1 MTEPIELQIVNK
13 IKKAKRGTAFFADDF
28 LSFGNAKTIN
38 KCLERLVNAN
48 ELYRVS
54 RGIYIRP
61 KNDRIVGLIIPGIDE
76 IAIAIAKRDRARI
89 LPTGSF
95 ALFKLGLTTQ
105 VPLNIVYYTDA
116 SARKIKVGNFT
127 ITFKKTNAKNLSRI
141 GSISKLAIQ
150 ALKEIGEGKVT
161 QEEIIK
167 IVELLREEKSYHL
180 EHDLKLAPKWI
191 KNLLEGYMKENIN
204 E

>member
-38 KCLERLVNAN
+38 KCLERLVNTN

-61 KNDRIVGLIIPGIDE
+61 KNDRIVGLMIPGIDE

-105 VPLNIVYYTDA
+105 VPLNIVYYTDT

-127 ITFKKTNAKNLSRI
+127 ITFKKTSAKNLSRI

-161 QEEIIK
+161 KEEIIK